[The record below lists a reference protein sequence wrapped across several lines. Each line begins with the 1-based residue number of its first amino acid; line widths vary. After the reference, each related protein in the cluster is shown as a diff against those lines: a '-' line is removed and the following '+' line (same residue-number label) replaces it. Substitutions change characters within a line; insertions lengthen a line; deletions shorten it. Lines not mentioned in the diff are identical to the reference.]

1 MTAKDA
7 TGTTLDVAR
16 EVLKIEAAAVRALI
30 RRIDERFLAAV
41 SLILGCKKNGRVIVT
56 GIGKSGH
63 IARKIASTLSS
74 TGTPAY
80 FLHAAEA
87 SHGDLGLI
95 GGDDVIIALSNS
107 GESDE
112 LRQIVPMIKRQ
123 GARIVVIA
131 GNANSSLARE
141 AHVFLDAGVAKEACP
156 HNLAPTASTTA
167 ALAMG
172 DALAVALLHAR
183 GFSAEQFAR
192 AHPGGT
198 LGRRLI
204 TLVSDLM
211 RTGAGVPKV
220 QKDATLADALL
231 EITRTGMGMTA
242 IVDRKEK
249 LIGVFTD
256 GDLRRCLQRKL
267 DPGSTRI
274 KAVMTTKPRT
284 IKPDELA
291 VTALEAM
298 ESRKTTQL
306 PVVDARGE
314 LVGALN
320 IHDLFRA
327 KIL

>member
-1 MTAKDA
+1 MNPKDA
-7 TGTTLDVAR
+7 TSTSLDVAR
-16 EVLKIEAAAVRALI
+16 EVFRIEAAAVRALI
-30 RRIDERFLAAV
+30 RRIDDRFLAAM

-63 IARKIASTLSS
+63 IARKIASTFSS

-95 GGDDVIIALSNS
+95 GRNDVIVAVSHS

-112 LRQIVPMIKRQ
+112 LRQIVPPIKRQ
-123 GARIVVIA
+123 GAKIVVIA

-141 AHVFLDAGVAKEACP
+141 AHVFLDAGVKKEACP
-156 HNLAPTASTTA
+156 HNLAPTASAVA

-172 DALAVALLHAR
+172 DALAVALLQAR

-198 LGRRLI
+198 LGRRLV
-204 TLVSDLM
+204 TLVSDVM

-220 QKDATLADALL
+220 RSDAMLADALL

-242 IVDRKEK
+242 IVDRKER
-249 LIGVFTD
+249 LLGVFTD
-256 GDLRRCLQRKL
+256 GDLRRSLQQRA
-267 DPGSTRI
+267 DTGSTRI
-274 KAVMTTKPRT
+274 KAVMTAKPRT
-284 IKPDELA
+284 VRPDALA
-291 VTALEAM
+291 ITALEAM
-298 ESRKTTQL
+298 ENRKTIQL
-306 PVVDARGE
+306 PVVDSTGR

>member
-7 TGTTLDVAR
+7 TGTALDVAR
-16 EVLKIEAAAVRALI
+16 EVFKIEAAAVRALI
-30 RRIDERFLAAV
+30 HRIDDRFLAAV
-41 SLILGCKKNGRVIVT
+41 SLILGCKRNGRVIVT

-87 SHGDLGLI
+87 NHGDLGLI
-95 GGDDVIIALSNS
+95 VRGDVIVAVSNS

-112 LRQIVPMIKRQ
+112 LRQIVPLIKRQ
-123 GARIVVIA
+123 GAKIVVIA

-141 AHVFLDAGVAKEACP
+141 AHVFLDAGVDKEACP
-156 HNLAPTASTTA
+156 HNLAPTASSTA

-183 GFSAEQFAR
+183 GFSADQFAR

-198 LGRRLI
+198 LGRKLV
-204 TLVSDLM
+204 TLVSDVM

-220 QKDATLADALL
+220 QIDATLADALL

-242 IVDRKEK
+242 IVDRKER
-249 LIGVFTD
+249 LLGVFTD
-256 GDLRRCLQRKL
+256 GDLRRSLQRKS
-267 DPGSTRI
+267 DPSSTRI
-274 KAVMTTKPRT
+274 KTVMTTKPRT
-284 IKPDELA
+284 IRPDALA

-298 ESRKTTQL
+298 ESRKTIQL
-306 PVVDARGE
+306 PVVDATGR

-327 KIL
+327 KIV

>member
-1 MTAKDA
+1 MIPKDS
-7 TGTTLDVAR
+7 TGTALDVAR
-16 EVLKIEAAAVRALI
+16 EVFKIEAAAVRALI
-30 RRIDERFLAAV
+30 RRVDDRFLAAV
-41 SLILGCKKNGRVIVT
+41 SLVLGCRKNGRVIVT

-87 SHGDLGLI
+87 GHGDLGLI
-95 GGDDVIIALSNS
+95 SRDDVVIAVSNS

-112 LRQIVPMIKRQ
+112 LRQIVPLIKRQ

-141 AHVFLDAGVAKEACP
+141 AHVFLDAGVKKEACP
-156 HNLAPTASTTA
+156 HNLAPTASAIA

-172 DALAVALLHAR
+172 DALAVALLQAR
-183 GFSAEQFAR
+183 RFSADQFAR

-198 LGRRLI
+198 LGRKLV
-204 TLVSDLM
+204 TLVSDVM

-220 QKDATLADALL
+220 QSDATLADALL

-242 IVDRKEK
+242 IVDRKER
-249 LIGVFTD
+249 LLGVFTD
-256 GDLRRCLQRKL
+256 GDLRRSLQRKT
-267 DPGSTRI
+267 DPGGTGI
-274 KAVMTTKPRT
+274 KTVMTRRPRT
-284 IKPDELA
+284 VRPDALA

-298 ESRKTTQL
+298 ESRKTIQL
-306 PVVDARGE
+306 PVVDATGR

-327 KIL
+327 KIV